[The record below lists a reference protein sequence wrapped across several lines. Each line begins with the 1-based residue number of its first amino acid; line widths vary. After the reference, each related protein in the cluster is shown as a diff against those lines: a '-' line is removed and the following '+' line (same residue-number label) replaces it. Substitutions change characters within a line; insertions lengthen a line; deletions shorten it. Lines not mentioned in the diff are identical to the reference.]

1 MTKDEMIFEGEPG
14 IRLDQFLTSSYPVF
28 SRAYFER
35 VIDQG
40 HVLVNRKSSKKSLKL
55 NLSDEIEVFFPPLE
69 PLDLKPI
76 AMDIPIIY
84 EDPYLAVIYKKS
96 NLVCHP
102 AAGTQE
108 PTLIHGL
115 LHQFNDRLSPDPIRP
130 GLVHRLDKDTSG
142 VMLIAKN
149 AKVHEALSDQF
160 KGRTIKKTYLAL
172 VHKHMREATV
182 DAPIGRSMSDR
193 KKMAVNEVSG
203 KSAITCFRPLAH
215 FNNSTLV
222 EATPQ
227 TGRTHQIRVHLQHLQ
242 HPIVGDM
249 LYGYQGSDKNF
260 NPPRVLLH
268 ASRIEFEHPIT
279 KQVHAYKAFLPPDFQ
294 QMLVNLQIDPEL
306 LASLS

>member
-14 IRLDQFLTSSYPVF
+14 IRLDRFLTLSYPVF
-28 SRAYFER
+28 SRAYFEK

-55 NLSDEIEVFFPPLE
+55 NFSDEIEVFFPPLE
-69 PLDLKPI
+69 PLDLTPV

-84 EDPYLAVIYKKS
+84 EDPYLAVIYKNS

-115 LHQFNDRLSPDPIRP
+115 LHLFNDRLSPDPIRP

-149 AKVHEALSDQF
+149 AQIHEALSDQF
-160 KGRTIKKTYLAL
+160 KARTVKKTYLAL
-172 VHKHMREATV
+172 VHKHMKEATV

-193 KKMAVNEVSG
+193 KKMAIHEISG
-203 KSAITCFRPLAH
+203 KSAVTRFKPLAH
-215 FNNSTLV
+215 LNNSTLV
-222 EATPQ
+222 EAYPQ
-227 TGRTHQIRVHLQHLQ
+227 TGRTHQIRVHLQHMQ

-268 ASRIEFEHPIT
+268 ASSIEFEHPVT
-279 KQVHAYKAFLPPDFQ
+279 KKLHTHKALLPLDFKE
-294 QMLVNLQIDPEL
+294 MLEKLQLDSKL
-306 LASLS
+306 LSLIS